1 MDGCHLHMTATWTG
15 LNLFHQR
22 RIVISFQSKFGVKMN
37 QNSVAGVPNGTK
49 EMEGIVQCPL
59 IVNTNKVKYA
69 STTIFRRI
77 VRMGVATRCRN
88 FGGFVGRMANARMV
102 AGKVP
107 SDSS

>member
-1 MDGCHLHMTATWTG
+1 
-15 LNLFHQR
+15 
-22 RIVISFQSKFGVKMN
+22 
-37 QNSVAGVPNGTK
+37 
-49 EMEGIVQCPL
+49 MEGIVQCPL
-59 IVNTNKVKYA
+59 IVNTTNKVKHV
-69 STTIFRRI
+69 STTIFGRV